1 MERASSVL
9 RKGQWSGEA
18 RDSVTLDETARNRR
32 RLRLA
37 SDGGLE
43 FLLDLP
49 HAVLLRDGDGLQLSG
64 GEVVIVRSKPE
75 ELCDVRAQEPSPR
88 ALLRLA
94 WHIGNRHL
102 PSQIFDDHI
111 LIRRDHVIRQM
122 LEGLGATV
130 TDITAP
136 FDPEGGAYDG
146 DEYSHGHDHHD
157 HGPGHGHSHEH
168 GKHHGHHHDHDPH

>member
-9 RKGQWSGEA
+9 KKGAWSGEA
-18 RDSVTLDETARNRR
+18 QDSVTLDETARNRR

-37 SDGGLE
+37 SDGGVE

-49 HAVLLRDGDGLQLSG
+49 HAVLLRDGDGLQLTDG
-64 GEVVIVRSKPE
+64 AVIVVRSKPE
-75 ELCDVRAQEPSPR
+75 ELYEVRAQEPSAQ

-102 PSQIFDDHI
+102 ASQIFDDRI

-122 LEGLGATV
+122 LEGLGAVV
-130 TDITAP
+130 TEVSAP

-146 DEYSHGHDHHD
+146 AETGQDHHHGHHE
-157 HGPGHGHSHEH
+157 HGSGHGHSHSH
-168 GKHHGHHHDHDPH
+168 DRHHHDHDHH

>member
-9 RKGQWSGEA
+9 KKGAWSGEA
-18 RDSVTLDETARNRR
+18 QDSVTLDETARNRR

-37 SDGGLE
+37 SDGGVE

-49 HAVLLRDGDGLQLSG
+49 HAVLLRDGDGLQLTG
-64 GEVVIVRSKPE
+64 GAVIVVRSKPE
-75 ELCDVRAQEPSPR
+75 ELYEVRAKEPSAQ

-102 PSQIFDDHI
+102 PSQIFDDRI

-122 LEGLGATV
+122 LEGLGAVV
-130 TDITAP
+130 TEVSAP

-146 DEYSHGHDHHD
+146 AEAGHDHHHGHHD
-157 HGPGHGHSHEH
+157 HGSGHGHSHSH
-168 GKHHGHHHDHDPH
+168 DRHHHDHDHH

>member
-9 RKGQWSGEA
+9 KKGEWSGEA

-37 SDGGLE
+37 SDGGME

-49 HAVLLRDGDGLQLSG
+49 HAVLLRDGDGLQLTDG
-64 GEVVIVRSKPE
+64 AVIIVRSKPE
-75 ELCDVRAQEPSPR
+75 ELYEVRAQEPSAQ

-102 PSQIFDDHI
+102 PSQISDDRI

-122 LEGLGATV
+122 LEGLGAV
-130 TDITAP
+130 VMDVSAP

-146 DEYSHGHDHHD
+146 AETGHDHH
-157 HGPGHGHSHEH
+157 HGHHEHGSGHGHSHSH
-168 GKHHGHHHDHDPH
+168 DRHHHDHDHH